1 MVVKFFNF
9 YFDLGSP
16 FFFYT
21 GNIRRVFVRVTYPKR
36 RKKFAPQHC
45 SYFWLILIS
54 THALP
59 LSTLLNSPI
68 PATHHLVTAVSN
80 NTQPARQNVSGFWV
94 FLRRQSNRYR
104 SIHSCLWSNEQK
116 LQTVNVDGNI
126 PIPFHPP
133 ISVFLLDLE
142 GTI

>member
-68 PATHHLVTAVSN
+68 PATHHLVTAVSKTRN
-80 NTQPARQNVSGFWV
+80 LRVKTFQVFGFFCDV
-94 FLRRQSNRYR
+94 N
-104 SIHSCLWSNEQK
+104 
-116 LQTVNVDGNI
+116 QTVTEASTLFVK
-126 PIPFHPP
+126 
-133 ISVFLLDLE
+133 
-142 GTI
+142 